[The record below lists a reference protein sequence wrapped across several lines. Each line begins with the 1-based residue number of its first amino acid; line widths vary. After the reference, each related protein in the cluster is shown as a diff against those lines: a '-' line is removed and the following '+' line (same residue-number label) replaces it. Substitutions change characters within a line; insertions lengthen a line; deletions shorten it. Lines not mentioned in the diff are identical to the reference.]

1 VWLFDNIKKYIYVF
15 QEMALFGIYG
25 PETAVHLLRS
35 IWVLGKASLKKTL
48 GLNTEKV
55 TRGW

>member
-1 VWLFDNIKKYIYVF
+1 MYVF
-15 QEMALFGIYG
+15 QEMELFGIYE

-35 IWVLGKASLKKTL
+35 IWVLGKVALKKTL
-48 GLNTEKV
+48 GPNTEKV